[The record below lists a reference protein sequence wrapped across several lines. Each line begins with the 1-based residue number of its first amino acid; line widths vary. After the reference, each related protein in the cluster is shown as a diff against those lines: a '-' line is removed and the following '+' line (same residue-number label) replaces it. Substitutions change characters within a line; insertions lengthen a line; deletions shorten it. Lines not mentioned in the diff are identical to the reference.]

1 MEQQGVPG
9 WFLGRRAMA
18 ARTPKLARD
27 QHNATSQATQ
37 KKGKCRGRKSDAD
50 TTTMATTA
58 TSLARCDPRRWLPA
72 TLACQARFRCTGSR
86 VHSEI
91 DWQPSPRC
99 PPRPPAPLPRPC
111 STHFWPRTTPAP
123 LVPLSGQRCP
133 APSSICTTLAEAPLA
148 ERGCAAA
155 VPGRAGHAVA
165 RDRGLDRPTQTSR
178 RCQHGPSGLRR
189 QYYHALPDARLFFSF
204 VFGFLSG
211 ADATLAF
218 LA

>member
-99 PPRPPAPLPRPC
+99 PPRPPAPLPRSC

-165 RDRGLDRPTQTSR
+165 RDRGLDRPLKRHCAANMVPAACAGNTTMLCPTR
-178 RCQHGPSGLRR
+178 
-189 QYYHALPDARLFFSF
+189 FFFLAF
-204 VFGFLSG
+204 VSG

-218 LA
+218 WPYRSL